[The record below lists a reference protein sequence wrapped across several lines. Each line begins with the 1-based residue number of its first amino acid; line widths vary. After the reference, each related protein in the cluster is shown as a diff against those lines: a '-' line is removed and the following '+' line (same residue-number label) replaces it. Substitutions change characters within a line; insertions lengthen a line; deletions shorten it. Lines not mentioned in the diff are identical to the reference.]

1 VEGKIMNNE
10 TITVVLAIANK
21 LPDAEITQDDDGY
34 LIILTKIKY
43 KGDFIKDIM
52 EDGKTDDGK
61 YELKG

>member
-1 VEGKIMNNE
+1 MNNE

-21 LPDAEITQDDDGY
+21 LPDAEIAQDDDGY
-34 LIILTKIKY
+34 LIILTKVKY
-43 KGDFIKDIM
+43 NGDFIKDIM